1 MDRGAKSICGPDFQR
16 RALSPEEI
24 KALLDNSGKYRL
36 LWYTMLATGLRKH
49 EATNL
54 KWNMV
59 KFDEMVIEI
68 PPEINKCGRYEIVR
82 MPEELADE
90 LFRFKVEA
98 KSKYVF
104 CNKLGK
110 QYKNNLLRAFNH
122 CLRRAGIEK
131 RKRDGLGAGTVDIHS
146 LRTTYISTLVNMSV
160 DARTVQELARH
171 RDIKTTMKYYAKV
184 FPKSVRAA
192 VEELPYLRKT
202 TGKQENA
209 SAISTIA

>member
-36 LWYTMLATGLRKH
+36 LWYTMLATGLRRN
-49 EATNL
+49 EAVNL
-54 KWNMV
+54 TWDMV
-59 KFDEMVIEI
+59 KLDEMVIEK
-68 PPEINKCGRYEIVR
+68 PPEINECGRFEIVR
-82 MPEELADE
+82 LPEELADD
-90 LFRFKVEA
+90 LFKLRGEA
-98 KSKYVF
+98 KGKYVF
-104 CNKLGK
+104 CSRLGK
-110 QYKNNLLRAFNH
+110 PYSSGLLRALNR

-131 RKRDGLGAGTVDIHS
+131 YKKDGLGAGSVDIHS
-146 LRTTYISTLVNMSV
+146 LRTTYISALVNIGV

-192 VEELPYLRKT
+192 VERLPYLRKT
-202 TGKQENA
+202 AGKQKEVLLGSIA
-209 SAISTIA
+209 S

>member
-1 MDRGAKSICGPDFQR
+1 
-16 RALSPEEI
+16 
-24 KALLDNSGKYRL
+24 
-36 LWYTMLATGLRKH
+36 
-49 EATNL
+49 
-54 KWNMV
+54 MV

-82 MPEELADE
+82 MPEELGDE
-90 LFRFKVEA
+90 LFRLEAEA

-131 RKRDGLGAGTVDIHS
+131 RKREGLGAGTVDIHS
-146 LRTTYISTLVNMSV
+146 LRTTYISTLVNMGI
-160 DARTVQELARH
+160 DARTVLKLARH

-202 TGKQENA
+202 AGKQESAPALTA
-209 SAISTIA
+209 SA